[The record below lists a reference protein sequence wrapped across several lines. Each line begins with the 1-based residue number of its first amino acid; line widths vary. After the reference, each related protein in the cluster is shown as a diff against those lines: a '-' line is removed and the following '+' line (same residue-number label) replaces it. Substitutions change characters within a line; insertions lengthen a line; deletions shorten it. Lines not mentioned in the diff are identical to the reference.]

1 MITLAEP
8 GWNSGTEGAVLATG
22 SGALGVVALDELL
35 ELAELQTRRDRK
47 YIIPVADARRLMSS
61 LPEGTRVLTID
72 GRTSFRYES
81 VYFDTPE
88 RISYLLAARRR
99 PRRFKVRTR
108 TYVDSDTCMLEV
120 KVRDG
125 RGNTVKYRQ
134 LHDAGSAAVLD
145 DAALDFV
152 SGIGQVATT
161 ALVDTLT
168 AALVTRY
175 RRTTM
180 LIDDTSRVTFDV
192 DLTWEAPGHGTT
204 SLDGVVLI
212 ETKTTGRPCA
222 IDRIL
227 WSMGHRP
234 TTISKYC
241 TGLAALSPELPA
253 NKWTRPLQ
261 RWFGEPPRLAHSQL
275 TGSCGRL

>member
-1 MITLAEP
+1 MTVLEERGTGDEILATE
-8 GWNSGTEGAVLATG
+8 SGDLGAVG
-22 SGALGVVALDELL
+22 LDELL

-108 TYVDSDTCMLEV
+108 TYVDSDMCMLEV

-125 RGNTVKYRQ
+125 RGNTVKHRQ
-134 LHDAGSAAVLD
+134 AHDAGSAAALD
-145 DAALDFV
+145 DAALEFV

-175 RRTTM
+175 HRTTM

-192 DLTWEAPGHGTT
+192 DLSWEAPGHGTT

-212 ETKTTGRPCA
+212 ETKTIGRPCA

-261 RWFGEPPRLAHSQL
+261 RWFGEPPQLAHSQL
-275 TGSCGRL
+275 TASCGRL

>member
-1 MITLAEP
+1 MTMLEEHGTGDQLLAPE
-8 GWNSGTEGAVLATG
+8 SGH
-22 SGALGVVALDELL
+22 LGVVGLDELL

-47 YIIPVADARRLMSS
+47 YVVPVADVRRLMSS

-88 RISYLLAARRR
+88 RISHLLAARRR

-125 RGNTVKYRQ
+125 RGNTVKHRQ
-134 LHDAGSAAVLD
+134 AHDAGSAAVLD

-152 SGIGQVATT
+152 SGIDQITARAVAEG
-161 ALVDTLT
+161 L
-168 AALVTRY
+168 AATLVTRY